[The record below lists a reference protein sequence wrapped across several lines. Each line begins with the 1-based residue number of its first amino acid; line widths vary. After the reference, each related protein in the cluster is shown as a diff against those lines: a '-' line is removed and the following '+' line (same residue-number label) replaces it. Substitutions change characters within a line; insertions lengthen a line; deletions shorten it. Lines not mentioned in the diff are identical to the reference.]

1 MIIRSISSQI
11 VLVGIVILKYT
22 FVNKWETLKPV
33 QTCTIINQTL
43 LLPDIINSVKQK
55 VFNFVK
61 LLYNII
67 QAMNDSDRISV
78 ETSVKI
84 KDTKTF

>member
-1 MIIRSISSQI
+1 MNAFMIIRSISSQI

-78 ETSVKI
+78 ETSVKN
-84 KDTKTF
+84 